1 MVSLINVPPGA
12 KFKTLS
18 NTYSKALNMEI
29 NYQEGAEISEIIP
42 RIVGA
47 VKEQTQKLFDKN

>member
-1 MVSLINVPPGA
+1 
-12 KFKTLS
+12 
-18 NTYSKALNMEI
+18 MEI